1 MKNNHL
7 YKNNGINYEGMSL
20 NNRKD
25 YLEIRK
31 IMAEPELELGQV
43 FKCEPGY
50 ILEAVEASDDMKDV
64 INDSLE
70 SLTPREAEVIKYRFA
85 LDDHEELTL
94 KAVGDIFNVSGGRIF
109 AIESKALRK
118 LRHPTRSSGLKEYLL
133 H

>member
-43 FKCEPGY
+43 FDRGY
-50 ILEAVEASDDMKDV
+50 MEETEASDEMKDV
-64 INDSLE
+64 INDSLD
-70 SLTPREAEVIKYRFA
+70 SLTPRECEVIKHRFA

-94 KAVGDIFNVSGGRIF
+94 KAVGDIFNVSGGRIG

-118 LRHPTRSSGLKEYLL
+118 LRHPTRSSGLKEYLT
-133 H
+133 

>member
-25 YLEIRK
+25 YLQIRR

-43 FKCEPGY
+43 FDGGN
-50 ILEAVEASDDMKDV
+50 EAENTEAPDEMKDV
-64 INDSLE
+64 INDLLE

-118 LRHPTRSSGLKEYLL
+118 LRHPTRSSHLKEYLL